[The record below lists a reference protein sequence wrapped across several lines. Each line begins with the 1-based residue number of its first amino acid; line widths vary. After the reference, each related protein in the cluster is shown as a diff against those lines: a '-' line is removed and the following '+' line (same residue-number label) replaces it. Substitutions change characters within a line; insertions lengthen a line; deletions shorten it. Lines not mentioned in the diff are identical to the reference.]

1 MVILLSIISEK
12 RFNPYFFRDLL
23 LHGFVF
29 CSTLHRLLSLQVLFT
44 YNEQDD
50 VTLHYLKTFDKKNI
64 MAAENYFSVDRE
76 PMPTEPKDDSTET
89 QEASGM

>member
-1 MVILLSIISEK
+1 MVSC
-12 RFNPYFFRDLL
+12 FA
-23 LHGFVF
+23 LHR
-29 CSTLHRLLSLQVLFT
+29 LHRLLSLQVLFT

-76 PMPTEPKDDSTET
+76 PTPTEPTDDSTET